1 MSDLAATN
9 CGGGCSCNEGGCGS
23 ILWIILLL
31 CCCGGNGC
39 GLNSG
44 NGCGNDSC
52 LWIIL
57 LLFCCGGC
65 GNGNGTD
72 SAAAN
77 KNAHRF
83 QNEERQMPPLI
94 FCYSSVRSFLSHRFL
109 CFAFSASVFLCRLAF
124 FRDFSFR
131 THSHQSRIH
140 CYLLL

>member
-23 ILWIILLL
+23 IL
-31 CCCGGNGC
+31 C

-65 GNGNGTD
+65 GNGNG
-72 SAAAN
+72 N
-77 KNAHRF
+77 GF
-83 QNEERQMPPLI
+83 G
-94 FCYSSVRSFLSHRFL
+94 C
-109 CFAFSASVFLCRLAF
+109 C
-124 FRDFSFR
+124 
-131 THSHQSRIH
+131 
-140 CYLLL
+140 